1 MQIEQWL
8 SVGLIVTM
16 MAAFVWGRIRYD
28 LVAAGTLVAA
38 IALGLVPAKAAF
50 SGFADD
56 IVIIV
61 GSALIVSAAISHSGV
76 MEAAV
81 RRYVPDGLS
90 LRGQLTILVVGV
102 AVLSAFIK
110 NIGALAIMI
119 PVAIQM
125 ARKSGVSPS
134 IFLMP
139 MAFASLLGGLMTL
152 VGTSPNIIVSRVR
165 EQITGT
171 PFRMFDYLP
180 VGAALTVAGL
190 IFLVIGYRLLPARAR
205 EQQSLDEALKIANY
219 TTEARVDETSAA
231 VGMAVSALQKAGD
244 GAAIV
249 TAIIGA
255 GDDDRRRMPL
265 PDSLLRAGDVLLIE
279 GDHEALDRLVSF
291 GELTLRQRSEAGTP
305 VEAGAAGTADGTADG
320 AVNDVPAVP
329 GAPAKSADGKPNDK
343 ASVEA
348 VVGEQSPLIG
358 LSARD
363 VSLFHASGLTILA
376 VSRRNKRFSERLG
389 EIKIRHGDVIV
400 LQGRRDR
407 LPSLLRDWDCLP
419 LVERDLKLGT
429 TRSQLLPVAILVVA
443 MAVTAAGWVPV
454 AVSFFTAAL
463 LMVLTGAVPVRDV
476 YRHLDVPILVMLA
489 ALIPVSQSLE
499 ATGTTKLIA
508 AGLSQLGSGLPAY
521 GALALIMVA
530 AMAVTPFL
538 NNAATVLVM
547 APIAAG
553 FATQLGFRPEAF
565 LMAVAIGA
573 GSDFLTPIGHQCNT
587 LVMGPGGYR
596 FGDYWR
602 LGLPLSITVV
612 VVSVPALMWVWPMQ

>member
-8 SVGLIVTM
+8 SVGLIVSM

-28 LVAAGTLVAA
+28 LIAAGTLVAA

-50 SGFADD
+50 AGFADD

-90 LRGQLTILVVGV
+90 LRAQLTILVAGV

-165 EQITGT
+165 EQLTGT

-190 IFLVIGYRLLPARAR
+190 VFLVIGYRLLPARAR

-219 TTEARVDETSAA
+219 TTEARVDEASAA
-231 VGMAVSALQKAGD
+231 VGMTVSALQKAGD
-244 GAAIV
+244 GAAMV

-291 GELTLRQRSEAGTP
+291 GGLTLRQRSEAETS
-305 VEAGAAGTADGTADG
+305 VEAGVAGTADGA
-320 AVNDVPAVP
+320 ANDVSAVS
-329 GAPAKSADGKPNDK
+329 GTPAKSAAGDANDK

-348 VVGEQSPLIG
+348 VVGEQSRLIG

-376 VSRRNKRFSERLG
+376 VSRRNKRFTERLG
-389 EIKIRHGDVIV
+389 EIKIHLGDVIV
-400 LQGRRDR
+400 LQGRRDH
-407 LPSLLRDWDCLP
+407 LPSLLRDWNCLP
-419 LVERDLKLGT
+419 LVERELRLGT
-429 TRSQLLPVAILVVA
+429 ARSQLLPVAILGVA

-454 AVSFFTAAL
+454 AVSFFAAAL
-463 LMVLTGAVPVRDV
+463 LMVITGAVPARDV

-499 ATGTTKLIA
+499 TTGTTKLIA

-602 LGLPLSITVV
+602 LGLPLSITVI
-612 VVSVPALMWVWPMQ
+612 VVSVPALLWTWPMH

>member
-1 MQIEQWL
+1 MRIEQWL
-8 SVGLIVTM
+8 SIGLIVAM
-16 MAAFVWGRIRYD
+16 MAAFIWGRIRYD
-28 LVAAGTLVAA
+28 LVAACTLVAA
-38 IALGLVPAKAAF
+38 IALGLVPAKEAF
-50 SGFADD
+50 AGFADD

-81 RRYVPDGLS
+81 RRYAPDGLG
-90 LRGQLTILVVGV
+90 LRAQLTILVAGV
-102 AVLSAFIK
+102 ALLSAFIK

-165 EQITGT
+165 EQLTGM

-219 TTEARVDETSAA
+219 TTEARVDDASAA
-231 VGMAVSALQKAGD
+231 VGMTVSALQKAGA
-244 GAAIV
+244 GAAMV

-255 GDDDRRRMPL
+255 GDDDKRRTPL

-291 GELTLRQRSEAGTP
+291 GGLRLRQRSAADAS
-305 VEAGAAGTADGTADG
+305 VEAVVTGTEDGAAS
-320 AVNDVPAVP
+320 DVPAVVGP
-329 GAPAKSADGKPNDK
+329 PAKTAGGDPNDK

-348 VVGEQSPLIG
+348 VVGEQSRLIG

-376 VSRRNKRFSERLG
+376 VSRRNKRFNERLG
-389 EIKIRHGDVIV
+389 EIKICHGDVIV

-419 LVERDLKLGT
+419 LVERELKLGT
-429 TRSQLLPVAILVVA
+429 VRSHLLPVVILGVA
-443 MAVTAAGWVPV
+443 MAVTAVGWVPV

-463 LMVLTGAVPVRDV
+463 LMVLTGAVPARDV
-476 YRHLDVPILVMLA
+476 YRHIDVPILVMLA

-499 ATGTTKLIA
+499 ATGTTQLIA
-508 AGLSQLGSGLPAY
+508 AGLSKLGSGLPSY

-553 FATQLGFRPEAF
+553 FASQLGFRPEAF

-602 LGLPLSITVV
+602 LGLPLSITVI
-612 VVSVPALMWVWPMQ
+612 VVSVPALVWVWPMR